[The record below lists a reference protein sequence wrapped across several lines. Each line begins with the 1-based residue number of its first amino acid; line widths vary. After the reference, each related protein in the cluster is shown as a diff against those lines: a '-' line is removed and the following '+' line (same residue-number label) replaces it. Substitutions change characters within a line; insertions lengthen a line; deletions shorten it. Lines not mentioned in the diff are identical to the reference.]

1 MAYTGHS
8 DVSNDEPP
16 TFVVVGDRD
25 GIAPP
30 STMERRVRA
39 LRNAGTL
46 VEYRQFE
53 GVGHGFGLGTRTSA
67 EGWVAQAVRFWE
79 RAMRSQRR

>member
-16 TFVVVGDRD
+16 TFVVVGDLD

-53 GVGHGFGLGTRTSA
+53 GVGHGFGLGTGTNA
-67 EGWVAQAVRFWE
+67 EGWVAPAVRFWE
-79 RAMRSQRR
+79 RAMRLQRR